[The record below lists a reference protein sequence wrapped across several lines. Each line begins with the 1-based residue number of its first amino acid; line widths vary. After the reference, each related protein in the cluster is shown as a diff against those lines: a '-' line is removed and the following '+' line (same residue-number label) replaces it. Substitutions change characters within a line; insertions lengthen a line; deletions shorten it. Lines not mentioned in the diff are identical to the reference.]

1 MVKVVVYKM
10 HEEIR
15 SVTIDGHAD
24 FAPNGQ
30 DLVCAGVSSIAVGIM
45 NALDELVHNEC
56 TFQMEKG
63 FISID
68 VRNSHCLK
76 TQMILKVMM
85 IQLKTMEG
93 SYSNY
98 IQIQQQEVAS

>member
-15 SVTIDGHAD
+15 SVVIQGHAD

-56 TFQMEKG
+56 TFKMDAG

-68 VRNSHCLK
+68 VRNSHCERA
-76 TQMILKVMM
+76 QQILKVML
-85 IQLKTMEG
+85 IQLLTMEG